1 MFDIHELTTAQI
13 SAFTGK
19 AALKALQNEHT
30 FNLDLLV
37 RESIQNS
44 SDAAIDGVQVVKVYY
59 NTGSFQNDD
68 LSGYFD
74 TITSKLDEKYGGK
87 TCSYLEI
94 RDLNTVGLT
103 GETVKSKCTND
114 TKSNFMRL
122 IFDMGKGQDQLNAGG
137 NWGYGKTVY
146 YRVGNGLV
154 IYYSRI
160 KKMRDMSRDSCLLLL
175 KTRRKLMRF

>member
-68 LSGYFD
+68 LSAYFD
-74 TITSKLDEKYGGK
+74 TITSKLNEK
-87 TCSYLEI
+87 
-94 RDLNTVGLT
+94 
-103 GETVKSKCTND
+103 
-114 TKSNFMRL
+114 
-122 IFDMGKGQDQLNAGG
+122 
-137 NWGYGKTVY
+137 
-146 YRVGNGLV
+146 
-154 IYYSRI
+154 
-160 KKMRDMSRDSCLLLL
+160 
-175 KTRRKLMRF
+175 